1 MNNFIV
7 MAEIVQEPQLRYT
20 SDTQIPVTEMMVQFE
35 GTRDSDPP
43 SKLKVVAWRDL
54 AQEVQEKYHTGDRV
68 ILEGRLTMLTVDR
81 PEGFK
86 EKRAEMTLSR
96 LHRVTGDG
104 TLMSSAPESEP
115 RTTATPQPAPAPAAA
130 PAAKASAKAAAAPAE
145 DPIDYDDIPF

>member
-20 SDTQIPVTEMMVQFE
+20 SDTQIPVTEMTVQFD
-35 GTRDSDPP
+35 GVRDSDPA
-43 SKLKVVAWRDL
+43 SKLKIVAWRDL
-54 AQEVQEKYHTGDRV
+54 AQDVQENYHTGDRV

-96 LHRVTGDG
+96 LHRVTSDG
-104 TLMSSAPESEP
+104 SLMSSAPASAP
-115 RTTATPQPAPAPAAA
+115 RSTAAPQPAPSPEPAPASQPAAA
-130 PAAKASAKAAAAPAE
+130 TAE
-145 DPIDYDDIPF
+145 EPVDYDDIPF

>member
-20 SDTQIPVTEMMVQFE
+20 SDTQIPVTEMMVQFD
-35 GTRDSDPP
+35 GVRDSDPA
-43 SKLKVVAWRDL
+43 SKLKIVAWRDL

-104 TLMSSAPESEP
+104 SLMSSAPAAAP
-115 RTTATPQPAPAPAAA
+115 RSTAAPQPAPSPEPAPASQPAAA
-130 PAAKASAKAAAAPAE
+130 TAE
-145 DPIDYDDIPF
+145 EPVDYDDIPF

>member
-20 SDTQIPVTEMMVQFE
+20 SDTQVPVTEMTVQFD
-35 GTRDSDPP
+35 GVRDSDPA
-43 SKLKVVAWRDL
+43 SKLKIVAWRDL
-54 AQEVQEKYHTGDRV
+54 AQDVQENYHTGDRV

-104 TLMSSAPESEP
+104 SLMSSAAAAP
-115 RTTATPQPAPAPAAA
+115 RSTAAPQPAPSPAPAPASQ
-130 PAAKASAKAAAAPAE
+130 PAAATAE
-145 DPIDYDDIPF
+145 EPMDYDDIPF